1 MYQLHTTD
9 QIAFVIRE
17 RRREGAANQ
26 LVARSRPARDPRFH
40 VGLALH
46 RLASL
51 TRLDHLRVRSA
62 RG

>member
-9 QIAFVIRE
+9 QVAFIIQE
-17 RRREGAANQ
+17 RRQEAAANQ
-26 LVARSRPARDPRFH
+26 LVARNRPASAPR
-40 VGLALH
+40 VQVAPALH

-51 TRLDHLRVRSA
+51 ARLDHLRVRPV

>member
-1 MYQLHTTD
+1 MYPLHTAD
-9 QIAFVIRE
+9 QIAFVIQE

-26 LVARSRPARDPRFH
+26 LVARNRPASAPRFQM
-40 VGLALH
+40 GPALH

-51 TRLDHLRVRSA
+51 TRLDHLRVRPV